1 MKYLN
6 SMANSIGVDSETFYE
21 VSNDIGILK
30 KDGTPK
36 KQYVDAG
43 YFNPNGTIADSRAVK
58 DLYLEKLKDYLEK

>member
-36 KQYVDAG
+36 KQYV
-43 YFNPNGTIADSRAVK
+43 IKSKSRSS
-58 DLYLEKLKDYLEK
+58 